1 MTQTTQDAGDQTT
14 QVGYWQVLTTRNV
27 APLLLSASLSRLASE
42 MTLFTVVL
50 SVLVRFDSP
59 VLAGLSG
66 FFLTLP
72 GFLISPVAGALLDRV
87 GARRAVILDMLVS
100 GVLIG
105 LIVVASVGD
114 WLTAPLLLGALG
126 VFSLTSPLSA
136 GGVRTLFPMIVP
148 PHAYAKANAL
158 DLSTYS
164 AIEVTGPLAAGAL
177 IALVGADPALAVVAV
192 IFVLAALSL
201 LAVRGPFT
209 EPEREPRKHLVREA
223 WDGIV
228 YLMRNATLRGLAAA
242 YSIYQIAF
250 GILVV
255 AVPVAVAQRIP
266 GDGAT
271 EQWAG
276 LIWSITGVCG
286 AAGALVAGK
295 VVNASAERMTI
306 IVTLIASA
314 AVLPVNAI
322 ASVITLGVGMALFGL
337 VEGGLNVGVLSLRQR
352 RTEPQWLGRVM
363 TVSISVN
370 LIGFPIG
377 TALGG
382 VLASQSV
389 AVAFWVAAVCAAVG
403 AVMATVLIPRADR

>member
-1 MTQTTQDAGDQTT
+1 MSKTTQDAGARI
-14 QVGYWQVLTTRNV
+14 GYWQVLTTRNV

-66 FFLTLP
+66 LFLTLP
-72 GFLISPVAGALLDRV
+72 GFLVSPIAGALLDRV

-126 VFSLTSPLSA
+126 VLSLTSPLSA

-164 AIEVTGPLAAGAL
+164 AIEVAGPLAAGAL

-192 IFVLAALSL
+192 IFALAALSL

-242 YSIYQIAF
+242 YSTYQIAF

-255 AVPVAVAQRIP
+255 AVPVAVAQRIG

-271 EQWAG
+271 EQWVG
-276 LIWSITGVCG
+276 LVWSIAGVCG
-286 AAGALVAGK
+286 AVGALVAGK
-295 VVNASAERMTI
+295 VMNANTERITI

-314 AVLPVNAI
+314 AVLPINAI
-322 ASVITLGVGMALFGL
+322 ASVITLGTGMALFGL
-337 VEGGLNVGVLSLRQR
+337 VGGGLNVGLLSLRQR

-382 VLASQSV
+382 VLAGQSV
-389 AVAFWVAAVCAAVG
+389 AVAFWVAAVCAAIG
-403 AVMATVLIPRADR
+403 AVMAAVLIPRADR

>member
-295 VVNASAERMTI
+295 VMNASAERMTI

-314 AVLPVNAI
+314 AVLPINAI

>member
-1 MTQTTQDAGDQTT
+1 MTQTTQDTGDQTT

-228 YLMRNATLRGLAAA
+228 YLMRNATLRGLAGA
-242 YSIYQIAF
+242 YSTYQIAF

-255 AVPVAVAQRIP
+255 AVPVAVAQRIG

-295 VVNASAERMTI
+295 VMNANTERITI

-314 AVLPVNAI
+314 AVLPINAI

-403 AVMATVLIPRADR
+403 AVMATVLIPKAGR

>member
-1 MTQTTQDAGDQTT
+1 MTQTTQDTGDQPT
-14 QVGYWQVLTTRNV
+14 QIGYWQVLTTRNV

-72 GFLISPVAGALLDRV
+72 GFLVSPVAGALLDRV

-242 YSIYQIAF
+242 YSTYQIAF

-286 AAGALVAGK
+286 AVGALVAGK
-295 VVNASAERMTI
+295 VVHASAERMTI

-314 AVLPVNAI
+314 AVLPINAI

-389 AVAFWVAAVCAAVG
+389 AAAFWVAAVCAAVG
-403 AVMATVLIPRADR
+403 AVMAAVLIPRAGR